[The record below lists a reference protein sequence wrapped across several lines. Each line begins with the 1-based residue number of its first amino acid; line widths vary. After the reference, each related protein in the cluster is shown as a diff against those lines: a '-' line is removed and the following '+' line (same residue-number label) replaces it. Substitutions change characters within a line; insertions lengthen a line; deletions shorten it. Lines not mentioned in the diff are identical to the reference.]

1 MHLSTLKTLYHSYS
15 MCKLL
20 YAVFDLS
27 TLKTL
32 YHSYIYYKCIF
43 RHSRHCTSI
52 NQYRKSNAS
61 FDTDDI
67 ALLCTFW
74 LVTSLIIV
82 RFWCSLHHWKA
93 LDLLFQNIRSICIC
107 RHSRHC
113 IAVYSINQYRKSN
126 ASFDTHDIA
135 LLCTFWLVTSLIIVR
150 FWCSLHHWKALDL
163 LFQNIRSIC
172 ICRHSR
178 HCIAVYSINQYRKS
192 NASFDTHDIALL
204 CTVLINIENLMHL
217 STLTT
222 LHCYVNYCMLSLIFR
237 HSRHFTIHISI

>member
-1 MHLSTLKTLYHSYS
+1 M
-15 MCKLL
+15 
-20 YAVFDLS
+20 VVFFDLS
-27 TLKTL
+27 TLKTWNQWSL
-32 YHSYIYYKCIF
+32 CVNYCMLSLMF
-43 RHSRHCTSI
+43 RHSRHCIAMCSI
-52 NQYRKSNAS
+52 NQHRKSNAS
-61 FDTDDI
+61 FNTHDI

-107 RHSRHC
+107 RHSWHC

-172 ICRHSR
+172 ICQHSW

-192 NASFDTHDIALL
+192 I
-204 CTVLINIENLMHL
+204 C
-217 STLTT
+217 
-222 LHCYVNYCMLSLIFR
+222 IFR
-237 HSRHFTIHISI
+237 HSRHETNAIYV